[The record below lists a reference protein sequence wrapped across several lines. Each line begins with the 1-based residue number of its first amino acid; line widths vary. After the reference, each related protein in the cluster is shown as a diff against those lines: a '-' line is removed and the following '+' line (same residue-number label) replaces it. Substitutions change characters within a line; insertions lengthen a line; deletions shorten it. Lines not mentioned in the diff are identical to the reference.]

1 MLFRIFGFLIICI
14 MANNGLQA
22 QSTALPLLSNGK
34 TEFAVTTQGGFSESY
49 FNNDRIRL
57 YGAYV
62 RCSIGFHQ
70 LFDIYAILGSSKQNI
85 RYSDTSLSNFDS
97 ELARTFGGGLAIRWP
112 FKLPGNLAVST
123 TAQMVLFSPDGVSYS
138 RSTVP
143 NTDYKKRHD
152 FVYEWRHSQFAFFA
166 SRQFQQ
172 YEFFFGGEL
181 IVNNIDFK
189 HDLTLESD
197 EGTFFLSSNR
207 GVYLQEKRP
216 NFSIGVNIA
225 LPGRHH
231 LGFEFKGGLDSDV
244 AVFVAIGQTGKP

>member
-1 MLFRIFGFLIICI
+1 MLFRIIGFLIFL
-14 MANNGLQA
+14 MLANDSLQA

-49 FNNDRIRL
+49 YNEDRIRL

-62 RCSIGFHQ
+62 RCSVGFHQ
-70 LFDIYAILGSSKQNI
+70 LFDIYALIGSSKQNI

-97 ELARTFGGGLAIRWP
+97 DLARTIGGGLAIKWP
-112 FKLPGNLAVST
+112 FKLPWKLALST

-138 RSTVP
+138 RSPVP
-143 NTDYKKRHD
+143 NTDYNKRHD
-152 FVYEWRHSQFAFFA
+152 FVDEWRHSQVAVFA
-166 SRQFQQ
+166 SRKFQQ
-172 YEFFFGGEL
+172 YEFFLGGEL
-181 IVNNIDFK
+181 IVNSVDFK
-189 HDLTLESD
+189 RDLTLESD

-207 GVYLQEKRP
+207 GIYMQEKRP
-216 NFSIGVNIA
+216 NLSLGINIA